1 MARDDWSEGYVVDMA
16 YLHNFHPALAPL
28 NLACAALA
36 AGVTPP
42 DVDRP
47 FAWLD
52 LGCGNGFSA
61 ALFAAGHP
69 HADVWA
75 TDFNPA
81 HIRNARATAAAAGIT
96 NATFLEASFAA
107 LADASL
113 PRFDM
118 VVLHG
123 IWSWVSPANRREI
136 VGLLDARLKPGG
148 LVMISYNCHPGWDPL
163 LPLRRLLIAGE
174 GSTSERIERGLATA
188 RRLRDVGAAWFRDN
202 PQASAML
209 DQLEHADRS
218 YIAHEFCNAHWSLFH
233 PGEVAAEVAPA
244 GLTYIG
250 QARTLDDIDGFWL
263 TPAQSALLADE
274 PDVAERQ
281 SLRDLILDRRFRNDL
296 FVRDGKPLGEEAKA
310 TWIDARRFALA
321 RPRGDC
327 ALSVDMRAGPVAL
340 PAIGARLLDRLA
352 QGPATGAA
360 LAGSDRH
367 DVPAA
372 LLILVALGYIQ
383 PALPEIGEAARSA
396 STGRFNAAALDAAR
410 MGDPAPALAS
420 PVTGSGL
427 RVDPGDQLLLD
438 AWRCGIPL
446 EAMTGG
452 ADTDGIDPTARFRD
466 VRLPLL
472 ELLGIA

>member
-1 MARDDWSEGYVVDMA
+1 MTPADWSEGYVVDMA

-36 AGVTPP
+36 AGVAPP

-81 HIRNARATAAAAGIT
+81 HISHARATATAAGIT
-96 NATFLEASFAA
+96 NATFVEASFAA

-113 PRFDM
+113 PGFDM

-136 VGLLDARLKPGG
+136 VGLLDAHLNPGG

-163 LPLRRLLIAGE
+163 LPLRRLMIAGE
-174 GSTSERIERGLATA
+174 GATSERIERGLATA
-188 RRLRDVGAAWFRDN
+188 RRLRDAGAAWFQGN

-233 PGEVAAEVAPA
+233 PAEVAAEVAPA
-244 GLTYIG
+244 GLDYVG
-250 QARTLDDIDGFWL
+250 QARTLDDVDRFWL
-263 TPAQSALLADE
+263 TAEQSALLADE

-296 FVRDGKPLGEEAKA
+296 FVRDGEPLSEDAKA
-310 TWIDARRFALA
+310 AWLDARRFVLA
-321 RPRGDC
+321 RPRAEC
-327 ALSVDMRAGPVAL
+327 ALTVDMRAGPIAI
-340 PAIGARLLDRLA
+340 PAISTRLLDRLA

-367 DVPAA
+367 DVHAA
-372 LLILVALGYIQ
+372 LLTLGALGYIQ
-383 PALPEIGEAARSA
+383 PALPEADEALRRA
-396 STGRFNAAALDAAR
+396 STARFNAAALDAAR
-410 MGDPAPALAS
+410 MGDPSPALAS
-420 PVTGSGL
+420 PITGSGL
-427 RVDPGDQLLLD
+427 RVEPGDQLLLD

-452 ADTDGIDPTARFRD
+452 ADATGIDPAARFRD